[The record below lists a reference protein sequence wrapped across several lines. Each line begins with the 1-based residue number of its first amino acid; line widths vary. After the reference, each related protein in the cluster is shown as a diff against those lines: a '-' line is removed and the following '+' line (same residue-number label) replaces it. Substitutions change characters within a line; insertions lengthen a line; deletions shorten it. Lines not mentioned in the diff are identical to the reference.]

1 MFKKLI
7 TLIVAL
13 SAAVC
18 FAALDFNK
26 ASEAELDSIKGIGP
40 GTSSKILDERKK
52 SSFKDWN
59 DFITRVKGIGEVKAA
74 KFSAEGV
81 TVNGAAFKPT
91 DAVPAKAID
100 AKAVKKAP

>member
-1 MFKKLI
+1 MFKKI
-7 TLIVAL
+7 IALIVTL

-40 GTSSKILDERKK
+40 GTSAKILDERKK
-52 SSFKDWN
+52 ASFKDWN

-74 KFSAEGV
+74 GFSAEGV

-91 DAVPAKAID
+91 TAAANKPKDA
-100 AKAVKKAP
+100 KKAP